1 MYTTSK
7 INRSLQ
13 IQEREKT
20 SETGEYGDQLV
31 KWLEIRPQYR
41 MERTVGTPRAMVA
54 KTHLRTMKLCISHV
68 LLHKKMTPKLKITIS
83 NYFLLTHLRVS
94 WKSRPSVALGHLF
107 QVRMT
112 LALILL
118 GPGDTCAHFSL
129 GNSRSTRSDPSSQVH
144 FEPLFVLPRMTF
156 RWLKHD
162 TWPSLVSMGYWR

>member
-94 WKSRPSVALGHLF
+94 
-107 QVRMT
+107 
-112 LALILL
+112 
-118 GPGDTCAHFSL
+118 
-129 GNSRSTRSDPSSQVH
+129 
-144 FEPLFVLPRMTF
+144 
-156 RWLKHD
+156 
-162 TWPSLVSMGYWR
+162 